1 MSSSGTRIV
10 MTYTTCYR
18 CGQFFEESY
27 QKLHTPPFR
36 PMCPI
41 CAKKPI
47 KERTREMD
55 GSGTRLVFNYKETT

>member
-41 CAKKPI
+41 CDKKTI
-47 KERTREMD
+47 EDKGDE
-55 GSGTRLVFNYKETT
+55 S

>member
-1 MSSSGTRIV
+1 
-10 MTYTTCYR
+10 
-18 CGQFFEESY
+18 
-27 QKLHTPPFR
+27 
-36 PMCPI
+36 MCPI